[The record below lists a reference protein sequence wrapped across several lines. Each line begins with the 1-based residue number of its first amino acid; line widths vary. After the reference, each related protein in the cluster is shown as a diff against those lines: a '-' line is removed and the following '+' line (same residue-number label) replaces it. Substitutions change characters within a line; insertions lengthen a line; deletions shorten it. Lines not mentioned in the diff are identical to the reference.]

1 MDSGS
6 KARMIRLWRTGS
18 PREGTGMAE
27 GGWGKGEDEGCQR
40 SLCGPERGV
49 GNHLR
54 VSAGIRF
61 YASEGGAGNH
71 LWVSTG
77 IRFYARRAEREIIC
91 GIRFYAKA
99 GNHPGIHGRG
109 ASSLGV

>member
-49 GNHLR
+49 GNHLLQA
-54 VSAGIRF
+54 SA
-61 YASEGGAGNH
+61 
-71 LWVSTG
+71 STPVK
-77 IRFYARRAEREIIC
+77 AEREIIC
-91 GIRFYAKA
+91 G
-99 GNHPGIHGRG
+99 
-109 ASSLGV
+109 